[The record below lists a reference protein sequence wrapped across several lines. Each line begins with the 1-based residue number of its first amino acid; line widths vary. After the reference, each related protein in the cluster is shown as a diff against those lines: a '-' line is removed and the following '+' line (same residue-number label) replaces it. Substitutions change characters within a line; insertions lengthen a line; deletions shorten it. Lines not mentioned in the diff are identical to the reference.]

1 MNIGKITKHVKLHI
15 LQFKKAIV
23 SDSKFKRPDFSS
35 KEPGNRW
42 DKFLVVAN
50 QILKVKIWRN

>member
-23 SDSKFKRPDFSS
+23 FDSKFKRPDFSS
-35 KEPGNRW
+35 KEPRNRW

-50 QILKVKIWRN
+50 QILKIKI